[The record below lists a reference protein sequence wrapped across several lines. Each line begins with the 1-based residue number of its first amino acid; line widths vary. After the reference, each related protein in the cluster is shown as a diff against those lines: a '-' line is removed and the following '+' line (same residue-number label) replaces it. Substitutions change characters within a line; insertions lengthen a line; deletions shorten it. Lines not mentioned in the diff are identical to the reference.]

1 VYLSNYRRDVVDG
14 GFRLRPK
21 RPFFQVVEPGNSEMP
36 SYLTTITPAPTLV
49 EIVGYELAETSVNA
63 GDYVPLTLAM
73 RVPITI
79 TDYLVPIIRIGTTS
93 QLASSPLADSP
104 LMEHVFTT
112 DSHLTTPNWL
122 AGEIIVE
129 QFDFPLPHNLPTG
142 DYPVS
147 VGLKNLSTD
156 SVLDLDVPLGTLQ
169 VTGQTRPI
177 ATAHLLANFRQQV
190 GLRGAEIDGRAA
202 PIAPQTAH
210 AGEVINVV
218 LEWECLAAADESYTV
233 FVHLIDL
240 ANRPI
245 IDDLDYT
252 PLGGAFPTHLWI
264 PKWLP
269 GQQVRDPY
277 RMQLPADLPAGEY
290 LIEVGLYEMV
300 SRRRLHLF
308 DENGNLAGDRVILG
322 TIIVE

>member
-21 RPFFQVVEPGNSEMP
+21 RPFYQVVEPGNSTLP
-36 SYLTTITPAPTLV
+36 SYLTAIAPAPTQV
-49 EIVGYELAETSVNA
+49 EIVGFELASAAAVNA

-73 RVPITI
+73 RVPITV
-79 TDYLVPIIRIGTTS
+79 TDYIVPVVRVG
-93 QLASSPLADSP
+93 A
-104 LMEHVFTT
+104 MEHVFTT

-129 QFDFPLPHNLPTG
+129 QFDFPLPHNLLTG
-142 DYPVS
+142 EYPVS

-156 SVLDLDVPLGTLQ
+156 SVLDVDVPLGTLQ
-169 VTGQTRPI
+169 VMEQVRPI

-190 GLRGAEIDGRAA
+190 GLRGAEINGKPA

-210 AGEVINVV
+210 AGDVINVV
-218 LEWECLAAADESYTV
+218 LEWESLASADESYTV

-240 ANRPI
+240 ANRPV

-269 GQQVRDPY
+269 GQQVHDPY
-277 RMQLPADLPAGEY
+277 RMKLPADLPAGEY

-300 SRRRLHLF
+300 GKRRLHLF